1 MTALEVASLLR
12 LADSAFP
19 SGAFSH
25 SFGLESAIATERVRD
40 EASLFAWLE
49 AYLCD
54 GWATM
59 EGGALALALR
69 DGYDPLGLDAI
80 VSAATH
86 AHEVRSANARI
97 TAAIF
102 DTFAA
107 MGAGGPRVGGTGIGG
122 TRLLAYQS
130 AVRERRAT
138 GVPALAFG
146 LAYEHLGVAW
156 RDAFVACASGT
167 LAALA
172 GVGTRALPL
181 GQRAT
186 ARVLWELRPAVLRAV
201 ALADALAAPE
211 ELHAQAFAQEY
222 DALTHPLLDGRLFAS

>member
-1 MTALEVASLLR
+1 MTAFEIASLLR

-25 SFGLESAIATERVRD
+25 SFGLETAIAGERVRD
-40 EASLFAWLE
+40 EASLLRWLE

-69 DGYDPLGLDAI
+69 DGHEPLRLDAI

-86 AHEVRSANARI
+86 AHEVRSANARV

-102 DTFAA
+102 DTFEA
-107 MGAGGPRVGGTGIGG
+107 MGAGGSRA
-122 TRLLAYQS
+122 RAYRS
-130 AVRERRAT
+130 AVRERRAS

-146 LAYEHLGVAW
+146 LAYEDLGIAW

-172 GVGTRALPL
+172 AVATRAMPL

-186 ARVLWELRPAVLRAV
+186 ARVLWELRPVIVR
-201 ALADALAAPE
+201 ALALANALGAPE
-211 ELHAQAFAQEY
+211 DLHAQAFAQEY

>member
-1 MTALEVASLLR
+1 MTELEVASLLR

-25 SFGLESAIATERVRD
+25 SFGLESAIAGERVRD
-40 EASLFAWLE
+40 EASLFDWLE
-49 AYLCD
+49 AYLCE

-59 EGGALALALR
+59 EGGALVLAMR
-69 DGYDPLGLDAI
+69 DGYDPPGLDAI
-80 VSAATH
+80 VSAATP
-86 AHEVRSANARI
+86 AHEVRSANARM

-102 DTFAA
+102 DTFDA
-107 MGAGGPRVGGTGIGG
+107 MGAGGPRTH
-122 TRLLAYQS
+122 AYRD

-146 LAYEHLGVAW
+146 LAYENLGIAW
-156 RDAFVACASGT
+156 RDAFVGCASAT

-172 GVGTRALPL
+172 AVATRALPL

-186 ARVLWELRPAVLRAV
+186 ARVLWELRPAIGRALGR
-201 ALADALAAPE
+201 ANALAAPA

>member
-25 SFGLESAIATERVRD
+25 SFGLETAIVAERVRD

-49 AYLCD
+49 TYLCD

-69 DGYDPLGLDAI
+69 DGYDPIGLDTI

-86 AHEVRSANARI
+86 AHEVRSANARL

-102 DTFAA
+102 DAFDA
-107 MGAGGPRVGGTGIGG
+107 MGAGGPRAH
-122 TRLLAYQS
+122 AYRS
-130 AVRERRAT
+130 AVRERRAS

-146 LAYEHLGVAW
+146 LAYEHVGVAW
-156 RDAFVACASGT
+156 PDAFVACASGT

-172 GVGTRALPL
+172 AVATRAVPL

-186 ARVLWELRPAVLRAV
+186 ARGLWELRPVIVR
-201 ALADALAAPE
+201 ALALANALGTSE
-211 ELHAQAFAQEY
+211 DLHAQAFAHEY